1 MANVI
6 QIDSNLANAIA
17 GVLLAA
23 ANTGLIDSGTS
34 DQYRASLMP
43 TAPGSARKRVWII
56 PEFVQNATT
65 PAAAALCDDGSMW
78 YCADVSLGA
87 NATWSMVSDVPQ
99 PQVAPPA
106 PTTAPTVSPAPTS
119 TPTPAPS
126 TPTPAST
133 APS

>member
-23 ANTGLIDSGTS
+23 ANTGLIDAGTS
-34 DQYRASLMP
+34 DQYRAVLMP
-43 TAPGSARKRVWII
+43 TAPETVRKRVWII

-65 PAAAALCDDGSMW
+65 PAAATLCDDGSMW

-99 PQVAPPA
+99 PQATLPV
-106 PTTAPTVSPAPTS
+106 PTPSPAPPTTT
-119 TPTPAPS
+119 TPPS
-126 TPTPAST
+126 
-133 APS
+133 